1 MRRAMDRVLLACV
14 LLAVFEIVVMFRLA
28 AIVEEAMG

>member
-1 MRRAMDRVLLACV
+1 MRRALDLVLLACV

-28 AIVEEAMG
+28 ALVEGAMG